1 MVESEWLMQ
10 EQGRREID
18 SAVAVPKA
26 SGRSTEAR
34 NSVRLC
40 FHECALLRFVFL
52 EIQVT
57 KPSGFPWSPRRSYHL
72 LMALLS
78 VALTAASVSAAHA
91 DSVVV
96 IGYAGALTGPQA
108 HLGKDI
114 ERGIRL
120 AIDEI
125 NALHPIIAG
134 VPTSFRLDAQDDA
147 GDPRTATLIAQRFID
162 SGVNAV
168 VGHQSSGT
176 SIAVARLYA
185 AANIAEI
192 TPSATNP
199 QFTRLGYRTTFRLLA
214 NDDFLGT
221 AMSRYS
227 IDTLHARRVAV
238 LDDRTAYGQGLADVF
253 VDATRRGGGTI
264 VAREYTSDKAT
275 DFNSSLTLFKGNRPD
290 AIFFGGVD
298 AQAGPMLRQMK
309 KLGVSAPL
317 LGGDGICTRELPRL
331 AGDPP
336 AVNLY
341 CADGGLSLSA
351 MPGGLSF
358 ERKFHAKFGD
368 QVQLY
373 APYAYDAMMAV
384 YRAIVQARSVRPEQ
398 IVDALHSVEFK
409 GVTGQISFDGAGDL
423 RMPAATISTFKDHKK
438 VTLVEIKK

>member
-1 MVESEWLMQ
+1 
-10 EQGRREID
+10 
-18 SAVAVPKA
+18 
-26 SGRSTEAR
+26 
-34 NSVRLC
+34 
-40 FHECALLRFVFL
+40 
-52 EIQVT
+52 VT
-57 KPSGFPWSPRRSYHL
+57 KPSKFQSSACRSYHRL
-72 LMALLS
+72 KALLP
-78 VALTAASVSAAHA
+78 VALAAASLSGAHA
-91 DSVVV
+91 GNVVV

-125 NALHPIIAG
+125 NDLHPIIAG

-147 GDPRTATLIAQRFID
+147 GDPRTATLVAQRFID

-168 VGHQSSGT
+168 VGHQSSGA

-199 QFTRLGYRTTFRLLA
+199 QLTRLGYRTTFRLLA

-227 IDTLHARRVAV
+227 MDTLHARRIAV
-238 LDDRTAYGQGLADVF
+238 IDDRTAYGQGLADVF
-253 VDATRRGGGTI
+253 VDATRRAGGTI
-264 VAREYTSDKAT
+264 VAREYTNDKAT
-275 DFNSSLTLFKGNRPD
+275 DFNSSLTLFKGDRPD

-309 KLGVSAPL
+309 KLGIKAPL
-317 LGGDGICTRELPRL
+317 LGGDGLCTRELPRL
-331 AGDPP
+331 AGDPSE
-336 AVNLY
+336 VNLY
-341 CADGGLSLSA
+341 CADGGLSVSA
-351 MPGGLSF
+351 MPGGPLF
-358 ERKFHAKFGD
+358 EKKFYAKFGD

-384 YRAIVQARSVRPEQ
+384 YRAILQARSDKSEN
-398 IVDALHSVEFK
+398 IVDALRTVEFQ
-409 GVTGQISFDGAGDL
+409 GVTGQISFDDAGDL
-423 RMPAATISTFKDHKK
+423 RKPAATISTFKVHKK